1 MTVASPADERLEHL
15 YSMSRAFVG
24 FSSVARALRDTFEI
38 ASRSVPLASVIA
50 VEQDDDEVRVVAYPE
65 LDESTPTTRAAYT
78 HARTASAYLTA
89 IERVEWQGFANGP
102 PFIVVPLVVPGGEIF
117 GVIQFEGAKSV
128 TREDVEFLNAVG
140 NQLAIALDRDRTSRR
155 AEAQMRSRL
164 DFTRAIAASLGEGT
178 VAVDRD
184 AIVTFLNPAAAALLG
199 TDECT
204 PIGQS
209 FDVLARFE
217 HENGAA
223 SDSPLHSSIAS
234 GAWIRSDDHVL
245 HRADGVKLDIAYT
258 SAPIYLEGRIE
269 GAVLAFQDN
278 RERKRAERDRRFL
291 LEAAAVLGGTLDADT
306 VLAELARLGI
316 HGLGDACFV
325 DVVTTDHHLIRA
337 AWAHVS
343 PAAQAELDGL
353 YRATPSV
360 SPEARPA
367 LAVVRSGKPMLAAID
382 DDWWAR
388 STTSEDERRILQRL
402 AGGVAM
408 IVPLFVGARRLGAL
422 TLLSGSTRSYSAAD
436 LALAEKLASR
446 GAVAL
451 EHARLYSQ
459 ARDAIGLR
467 DQMLAIVSHDLR
479 SPLSIVMMA
488 ASALEEVLPQ
498 GPATSTVHKI
508 QRAALRMERM
518 IRDLLDYASIDAGQL
533 SISARAQD
541 IHSMIAETLAG
552 FEAVARLRNIELAM
566 VVPDDLPPALCDRD
580 RILQVT
586 GNLVGNAL
594 KIVPAGGTVV
604 VRAELREKE
613 ILVRVVDTGPG
624 ISEHDQHWL
633 FERYW
638 RGAQHQYEGTG
649 LGLAIARG
657 IVHAHD
663 GKIWVESELGHGAAF
678 LFTLPIANPA
688 VVSKAECAIQWET

>member
-50 VEQDDDEVRVVAYPE
+50 VEQDHDEVNVVAYPE
-65 LDESTPTTRAAYT
+65 IAGSTPTPRALT

-89 IERVEWQGFANGP
+89 FERVAWQGFADGP

-117 GVIQFEGAKSV
+117 GVIQFEGARSV

-184 AIVTFLNPAAAALLG
+184 AIVTFINPAAAALLG
-199 TDECT
+199 TDEST
-204 PIGQS
+204 PVGKP
-209 FDVLARFE
+209 FDVLAHFE
-217 HENGAA
+217 HENGVA
-223 SDSPLHSSIAS
+223 SDSPLRSSIES
-234 GAWIRSDDHVL
+234 GSWIRSDDHVL
-245 HRADGVKLDIAYT
+245 HRADGVKLDITYT
-258 SAPIYLEGRIE
+258 SSPIYLEGRIE

-291 LEAAAVLGGTLDADT
+291 LEASAVLGGTLDADT

-316 HGLGDACFV
+316 RGLGDACFV
-325 DVVTTDHHLIRA
+325 DVVTTDDHLIRA

-343 PAAQAELDGL
+343 PTAQTELDGL

-367 LAVVRSGKPMLAAID
+367 LAVTRSGKPMLAQID

-388 STTSEDERRILQRL
+388 TTTSEQERQILQRL

-422 TLLSGSTRSYSAAD
+422 TLLSASARSYCSAD

-479 SPLSIVMMA
+479 SPLSIVMLA
-488 ASALEEVLPQ
+488 ATALEELLPES
-498 GPATSTVHKI
+498 PATSTIHKI

-533 SISARAQD
+533 SISPRAQD
-541 IHSMIAETLAG
+541 VHSMIAETLVG
-552 FEAVARLRNIELAM
+552 FEAIARVRNIELAM

-586 GNLVGNAL
+586 GNLIGNAL
-594 KIVPAGGTVV
+594 KIVPSGGLVV
-604 VRAELREKE
+604 ARAESREDE
-613 ILVRVVDTGPG
+613 ILISVVDTGPG
-624 ISEHDQHWL
+624 ISEHDQNWL

-638 RGAQHQYEGTG
+638 RGAQHQYQGTG

-657 IVHAHD
+657 IVHAHG
-663 GKIWVESELGHGAAF
+663 GKIWVESELGLGAAF
-678 LFTLPIANPA
+678 LFTLPIASPT
-688 VVSKAECAIQWET
+688 VVNRPERAIQWET